1 MGLKTEVGY
10 QLMSDENNNPDHPLD
25 GQYDNA
31 EMAGAEL
38 VSSAKK
44 AGLKE
49 VELPIVDGNA
59 VWAIS
64 AKKLGIIGSTDSST
78 N

>member
-1 MGLKTEVGY
+1 M
-10 QLMSDENNNPDHPLD
+10 ENENHNLDHPLD

-38 VSSAKK
+38 VSSVKK

-49 VELPIVDGNA
+49 AQLPI
-59 VWAIS
+59 
-64 AKKLGIIGSTDSST
+64 
-78 N
+78 